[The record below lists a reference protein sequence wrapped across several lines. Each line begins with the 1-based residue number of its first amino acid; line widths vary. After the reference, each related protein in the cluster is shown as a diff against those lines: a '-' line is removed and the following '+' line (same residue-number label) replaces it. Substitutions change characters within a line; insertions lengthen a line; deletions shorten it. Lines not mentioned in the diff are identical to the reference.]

1 MKYEGIYDGNVV
13 RCFPLKLKFQ
23 LDPGVRGFGYKVSV
37 EVTPGGDYIIEYNG
51 GHFIKILSIEPFEF
65 DDSQKKMI
73 SKEEHKQIGYC
84 DLKTFISIVET
95 YHKDIENKGGKDIEL
110 CVDSIEYE
118 YGDANYGRLIFKYN
132 ILETDEE
139 CYNRIQ
145 REENVKKELEERD
158 RKLFESLKKRFG
170 E

>member
-1 MKYEGIYDGNVV
+1 MKYEGIYRGNVV
-13 RCFPLKLKFQ
+13 QCFPLKLKFQ
-23 LDPGVRGFGYKVSV
+23 VDPGVRGIGDKVSV
-37 EVTPGGDYIIEYNG
+37 EITPSGYSITMNNAT
-51 GHFIKILSIEPFEF
+51 FLKILSIETLEF
-65 DDSQKKMI
+65 DETQKKII
-73 SKEEHKQIGYC
+73 SKEEDKQIGYC

-139 CYNRIQ
+139 CYNRIR
-145 REENVKKELEERD
+145 REEKVKKENEERD
-158 RKLFESLKKRFG
+158 RRLFESLKERFG

>member
-37 EVTPGGDYIIEYNG
+37 EVTPGGDYIIEYIG

-65 DDSQKKMI
+65 DDSQKKYI
-73 SKEEHKQIGYC
+73 EHIDCEDLNSGDLESFIEQI
-84 DLKTFISIVET
+84 KTF
-95 YHKDIENKGGKDIEL
+95 HKNIEDRGGKDIQI
-110 CVDSIEYE
+110 SMT
-118 YGDANYGRLIFKYN
+118 ANSYYDCDPEPQIKFTYK